1 MNEKITDYIKNA
13 PPGHREIL
21 EVLRGLILDTVEGVV
36 EEYKWRR
43 PVFVKGSEFAYLRDA
58 SKHVALGFYKG
69 HLLEDQKG
77 LLEGEGIEMR
87 HIKFHKLEDIDRE
100 QLKKW
105 IAAASLG

>member
-21 EVLRGLILDTVEGVV
+21 EVLRVLILDTVEGVV
-36 EEYKWRR
+36 EEFKWGR
-43 PVFVKGSEFAYLRDA
+43 PVFVKGNEFAYLRDA

-69 HLLEDQKG
+69 HLLEDEKG
-77 LLEGEGIEMR
+77 LLEGEGNEMR
-87 HIKFHKLEDIDRE
+87 HIKLFKLEDIDRE

-105 IAAASLG
+105 IKDASLG